1 MHPEIEKL
9 IDLIIIDGQITEKE
23 RNVILNKAIDLGI
36 NKDEIEII
44 LDGKLYQKTSNNK
57 PLKEKLG
64 NIKICPACGKDTGS
78 YISTCICG
86 HEYSGF
92 DSSVSITG
100 LLNKLN
106 NIKKKDGESKVD
118 YEKRIAA
125 IINNTSI
132 PNTKSDLLD
141 FLTMCSSQADIE
153 FVKMSSGFVPSAWA
167 NKGTE
172 ALLKAKILFREDLNS
187 LNLLS
192 DFEKKIKNAKRKIK
206 LSWIWLVIFALLIY
220 SIYYLIKK

>member
-1 MHPEIEKL
+1 MHREIENL
-9 IDLIIIDGQITEKE
+9 IDLIIIDGQITDKE
-23 RNVILNKAIDLGI
+23 RRVILNKASDLGLD
-36 NKDEIEII
+36 KDEIEII
-44 LDGKLYQKTSNNK
+44 LEGKLCQKSSNNK

-86 HEYSGF
+86 HEYSGI
-92 DSSVSITG
+92 DTSVSISG

-106 NIKKKDGESKVD
+106 NIKKNDGESNAE

-125 IINNTSI
+125 IINNTPI

-141 FLTMCSSQADIE
+141 FLAMCSSQSDIE

-206 LSWIWLVIFALLIY
+206 LSWIWLVLFAVLVY
-220 SIYYLIKK
+220 SLYYLIKK